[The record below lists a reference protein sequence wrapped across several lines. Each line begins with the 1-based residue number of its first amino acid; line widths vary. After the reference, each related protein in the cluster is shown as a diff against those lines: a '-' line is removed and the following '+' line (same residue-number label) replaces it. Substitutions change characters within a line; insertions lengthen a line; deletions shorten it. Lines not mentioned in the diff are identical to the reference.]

1 MFLVI
6 KTKVNGFFAMKS
18 SNEQMNIAS
27 QIDKRFWEL
36 SDKGVNDIEIF
47 RDMSD
52 LMPGFKR
59 LMDTAGHE
67 GIQQLCTQYEGLYQ
81 YAKIL
86 ESIAEG
92 IHSGKIKVPK

>member
-1 MFLVI
+1 MDVRSDFMP
-6 KTKVNGFFAMKS
+6 TGR
-18 SNEQMNIAS
+18 
-27 QIDKRFWEL
+27 KR
-36 SDKGVNDIEIF
+36 KIEIF